1 MVTAR
6 QDDGRQAR
14 QDDGRR
20 QVRQGRGVVALIL
33 PLALLVLLV
42 GALAWGEPARWL
54 DNGAPD
60 AEELVFER
68 VELREGSILLHVR
81 NGVSAPV
88 SIAQVLVDD
97 AFWAFTADRG
107 VDLDG
112 FGATTLTVPYP
123 WVQGEPHVVGVLT
136 NTGLV
141 WDHEIAV
148 ALVTPQPA
156 AGTLGTYAL
165 IGLLV
170 GFLPVAA
177 GMAFFPAMQ
186 QAPARWTNALL
197 AFTLGLLAFL
207 AIDTIEDGLEL
218 AEAVPGAFNGLG
230 LFLGAA
236 LLALVLVLGLERALR
251 GRTGGAATLALLIA
265 IGIGLHNLGEGLLIG
280 SAFALGSL
288 ALGTA
293 LIVGFAVHNVTEGPA
308 IVAPLAAARREGT
321 GAADGVF
328 ARGSALPWG
337 RFLMLAAIAG
347 LPTVLGAWLGAFA
360 SYSVLP
366 VVFFGLG
373 AGAILVVL
381 VQVGGALRKEGPLVT
396 PLHVVAFLLGY
407 AVMLATGL
415 LTA

>member
-1 MVTAR
+1 MLR
-6 QDDGRQAR
+6 QEDQGPSRQGPSRRGRQ
-14 QDDGRR
+14 GL
-20 QVRQGRGVVALIL
+20 ALVL
-33 PLALLVLLV
+33 PIGLLVLLV
-42 GALAWGEPARWL
+42 GALALGEPARWL
-54 DNGAPD
+54 DNGAPA
-60 AEELVFER
+60 AEEIVFER
-68 VELREGSILLHVR
+68 VELHERGLSLSLR

-88 SIAQVLVDD
+88 SIAQVMVDD
-97 AFWAFTADRG
+97 AFWQFSADPG

-112 FGATTLTVPYP
+112 FGATTLSVPYP
-123 WVQGEPHVVGVLT
+123 WVAGEPHVVAVVT

-141 WDHEIAV
+141 WEHEIAV
-148 ALVTPQPA
+148 ALPTPQPA
-156 AGTLGTYAL
+156 AQTLGTYAL

-186 QAPARWTNALL
+186 TASARWTNAIL

-207 AIDTIEDGLEL
+207 AVDAAEDGLEL

-236 LLALVLVLGLERALR
+236 LAAVALVLALERALVR
-251 GRTGGAATLALLIA
+251 RAPGAPTLALLIA

-308 IVAPLAAARREGT
+308 IVAPLASGQR
-321 GAADGVF
+321 
-328 ARGSALPWG
+328 ALPWR
-337 RFLMLAAIAG
+337 RFLLLAAIAG

-360 SYSVLP
+360 NYSVLP

-381 VQVGGALRKEGPLVT
+381 VQVGGALRREGPLLT
-396 PLHVVAFLLGY
+396 PLHLGAFVLGY